1 MTLYVL
7 DTDTLTLHQRG
18 HAGSD
23 SGVAC
28 RSQVDC
34 VAGRSAGARTG
45 GLNCGVE
52 KRGGRKRRFHD
63 GSISNTGSGWWR
75 D

>member
-18 HAGSD
+18 HDGD
-23 SGVAC
+23 DGGVNC
-28 RSQVDC
+28 HSQVDC
-34 VAGRSAGARTG
+34 VAGRSAGARAN
-45 GLNCGVE
+45 GLNCGLE
-52 KRGGRKRRFHD
+52 KRGVRNRGFND
-63 GSISNTGSGWWR
+63 GSISHSGSGWWR